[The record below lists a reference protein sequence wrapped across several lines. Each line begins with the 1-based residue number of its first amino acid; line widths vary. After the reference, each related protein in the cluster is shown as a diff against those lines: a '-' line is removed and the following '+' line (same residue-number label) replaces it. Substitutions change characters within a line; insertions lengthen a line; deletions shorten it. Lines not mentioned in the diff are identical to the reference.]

1 MELTAGERLG
11 AYEILGLLGA
21 GGMGQVYLARDT
33 RLGREVAIKVLPA
46 DVAGNPERLARFE
59 REARTVA
66 SLNHPNIVTLHDI
79 ADVDGVRFLVMEHV
93 SGRTLSAFLDRA
105 GELPL
110 IRILELMV
118 PVADALASAH
128 DRGIVHRDLKPAN
141 IMVNDDG
148 RVKILD
154 FGLATERAAPFS
166 PDATTVAKEALT
178 VEGSILGTVSY
189 MAPEQ
194 VRGERVDTRADLFA
208 CGVILYEMASGVRPF
223 RGESAI
229 DVASAIVST
238 DPRPLETLAPRVPPS
253 FARVVRRCLEK
264 DVRHRI
270 QSALDLR
277 NELDE
282 VADEVQRT
290 AASRA
295 AGLGGSERGAA
306 ASRPAG
312 LEGSERGAAASRAA
326 GLGGSERGAGLQS
339 CGQQRDSGT
348 GGAPPASHQGA
359 AAGVAAPSIASDGS
373 AAPSTPP
380 MPIVRSH
387 RRPWLAFGAAAVVVV
402 AVAALGVFVFRQR
415 SAGSAG
421 AAGAVIRSIA
431 VLPFD
436 NMTHDASQD
445 YFVEGIHE
453 ALITD
458 LAKLGTVKVTSRNS
472 VMRYKGR
479 TLSLKDV
486 ARELDVD
493 ALIEGSVLRA
503 GTKVRITAQLI
514 LGKTDE
520 HVWADNYDRELQD
533 VLTLLSDVSSAIA
546 REVQAN
552 LGGAAPP
559 ATPARA
565 ATRPVRPEA
574 YEAYL
579 RGQYV
584 FNQGV
589 STANVKEAR
598 SHFEEA
604 VRLDPGFAKAWSGV
618 AACAIAAGIFG
629 QIPAAEAVQGARQAG
644 ERALALDDTDGMAHA
659 ALGAVELYFDWNF
672 DAARRRLE
680 RAVPLSPHASLVRH
694 LYADYFM
701 IQGRLDES
709 LEQVR
714 IGRSYDPTSRLA
726 NTVVMFHTLAARRY
740 DDAIVEA
747 RQALRLFPTSPWAH
761 GGIADALWYQGRY
774 EEALPEKKLTFGEDT
789 QAWQIFEQA
798 FRKGGPRAAMKARAE
813 RLAQPAE
820 GRPANVMAVASTYA
834 DAGERDAA
842 MVWLEKAY
850 EVRLPQLLHVPADP
864 AFDLMR
870 DDARFEALMRKIGI
884 PARVS
889 PR

>member
-1 MELTAGERLG
+1 
-11 AYEILGLLGA
+11 
-21 GGMGQVYLARDT
+21 MGQVYLARDT
-33 RLGREVAIKVLPA
+33 RLGREVAIKVLPP

-79 ADVDGVRFLVMEHV
+79 ADVDGVRFLVMERV
-93 SGRTLSAFLDRA
+93 SGRTLAAFLDRA

-110 IRILELMV
+110 VRILELMV

-128 DRGIVHRDLKPAN
+128 EKGIVHRDLKPAN

-154 FGLATERAAPFS
+154 FGLATERAAPFA

-223 RGESAI
+223 RGASAI
-229 DVASAIVST
+229 DIASVIVST

-253 FARVVRRCLEK
+253 FARIVRRCLEK

-277 NELDE
+277 NELE
-282 VADEVQRT
+282 ELAAT
-290 AASRA
+290 AA
-295 AGLGGSERGAA
+295 
-306 ASRPAG
+306 
-312 LEGSERGAAASRAA
+312 
-326 GLGGSERGAGLQS
+326 
-339 CGQQRDSGT
+339 
-348 GGAPPASHQGA
+348 PPITLD
-359 AAGVAAPSIASDGS
+359 VS
-373 AAPSTPP
+373 AAPSTPSVA
-380 MPIVRSH
+380 IVRSH
-387 RRPWLAFGAAAVVVV
+387 RRTWLAFGAAAVVVV
-402 AVAALGVFVFRQR
+402 AVATLGVFLSRQK
-415 SAGSAG
+415 SAIPGG
-421 AAGAVIRSIA
+421 AAGTAIRSIA

-445 YFVEGIHE
+445 FFVEGIHE

-472 VMRYKGR
+472 VMRFKGK

-486 ARELDVD
+486 ARELGVD

-520 HVWADNYDRELQD
+520 HVWAENYDRELQD
-533 VLTLLSDVSSAIA
+533 VLGLLSDVSSAIA

-559 ATPARA
+559 ATA
-565 ATRPVRPEA
+565 AQAVARPVRPEA

-584 FNQGV
+584 ISQGV
-589 STANVKEAR
+589 SSAAIKAAR
-598 SHFEEA
+598 VHFEEA
-604 VRLDPGFAKAWSGV
+604 VRLDPGFAKGWSGI
-618 AACAIAAGIFG
+618 ALCAIAAGIFG
-629 QIPAAEAVQGARQAG
+629 QIPAIEAVQTGRQAG
-644 ERALALDDTDGMAHA
+644 ERALAIDDTDGVAHA
-659 ALGAVELYFDWNF
+659 ALGALELYFDWNF
-672 DAARRRLE
+672 EAALRRIG
-680 RAVPLSPHASLVRH
+680 RALPLSPHDSMLRH
-694 LYADYFM
+694 VYADYFM
-701 IQGRLDES
+701 TQGRFGES

-714 IGRSYDPTSRLA
+714 IGRSFDPMSRLA
-726 NTVVMFHTLAARRY
+726 NMVVMFHTVAARRY
-740 DDAIVEA
+740 DDAIVEG
-747 RQALRLFPTSPWAH
+747 RQALTLFPNAPYVHA
-761 GGIADALWYQGRY
+761 GIADALWYQGRY
-774 EEALPEKKLTFGEDT
+774 EEALPEQKVTFGADT
-789 QAWQIFEQA
+789 QAWQEFEQA
-798 FRKGGPRAAMKARAE
+798 FRRGGPRAAMKARAD
-813 RLAQPAE
+813 RLAQPVA
-820 GRPANVMAVASTYA
+820 GRPTNVMAVASTYA

-842 MVWLEKAY
+842 MVWLQKAY
-850 EVRLPQLLHVPADP
+850 DVRLPQLLHVPADP
-864 AFDLMR
+864 AFDGMR
-870 DDARFEALMRKIGI
+870 DDARFGALMRKIGI
-884 PARVS
+884 PARLT